1 MGYNSLTEIE
11 RFLYIMK
18 EIRQNCPW
26 DSKQTHDSLKRYLLE
41 ETYETLEAIDHDNP
55 SELKKELGDLLLQVA
70 FHSEIASEKKLF
82 NFNDVVK
89 AIADKMYERHPHV
102 FQKEQEVSAVQV
114 QQNWEKTKHTK
125 ENRKSLLSGI
135 PKQMPAL
142 LKAQRLQDKAAS
154 VGFDW
159 EEVNA
164 VFDKL
169 DEEIA
174 EFKNAVKVN
183 NLKEIKNE
191 FGDVLFTLVNI
202 SRFFNVVSEEA
213 LQQTNDKFTK
223 RFNFLEGKLDNNPQ
237 NISETALEDL
247 EKIWQQS
254 KDQI

>member
-1 MGYNSLTEIE
+1 MTEIE

-26 DSKQTHDSLKRYLLE
+26 DAKQTHDSLKRYLLE

>member
-1 MGYNSLTEIE
+1 MGNNALTEIE

-26 DSKQTHDSLKRYLLE
+26 DAKQTHDSLKRYLLE